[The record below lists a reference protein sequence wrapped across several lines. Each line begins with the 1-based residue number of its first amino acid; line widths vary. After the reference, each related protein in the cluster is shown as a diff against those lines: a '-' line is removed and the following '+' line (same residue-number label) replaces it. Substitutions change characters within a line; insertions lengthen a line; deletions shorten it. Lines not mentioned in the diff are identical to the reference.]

1 LISDGL
7 SEARLRGLYR
17 VIRGRVNA
25 APLRGLC
32 CLVENHVTGNKR
44 GLALHWSRDCFILRV
59 GFQNKSAM
67 NPVASWVVV
76 GGLVSAEQ
84 FSSAVVEMEPSK
96 KRKTSHMWEYYEM
109 TDHNHNLKQ

>member
-1 LISDGL
+1 M
-7 SEARLRGLYR
+7 
-17 VIRGRVNA
+17 
-25 APLRGLC
+25 
-32 CLVENHVTGNKR
+32 
-44 GLALHWSRDCFILRV
+44 HWSRDCFILRV